1 MPRSVV
7 LLCSGGLDS
16 AVCAALA
23 TQQGYALH
31 ALSIDYGQRHRA
43 ELRCAKRLAVS
54 MAFAS
59 HRILHVDL
67 AQWGGSSLT
76 DQAQAVPDAA
86 DLDASVPSTYVP
98 GRNGVFLSLACAYAE
113 AKKMDAVWIGC
124 NQDDA
129 SHYPDCAPEYLRAF
143 ERTVAMGSAC
153 GTAGKAIQVEAPLIA
168 HTKAEIVA
176 MAPSLGL
183 DLKATLSCYQP
194 SLQGVACGVCEA
206 CALLRS

>member
-1 MPRSVV
+1 MLRSVV

-23 TQQGYALH
+23 KQQGYALH

-43 ELRCAKRLAVS
+43 ELLYAKRLAVS

-59 HRILHVDL
+59 HRMLHVDL

-76 DQAQAVPDAA
+76 DEAQAVPDAA
-86 DLDASVPSTYVP
+86 GLDASVPSTYVP

-129 SHYPDCAPEYLRAF
+129 SHYPDCALDYLKAF
-143 ERTVAMGSAC
+143 EKTVALGSAC
-153 GTAGKAIQVEAPLIA
+153 GASGSAICIEAPLIS
-168 HTKAEIVA
+168 HTKSDVVG
-176 MAPSLGL
+176 MALALGV
-183 DLKATLSCYQP
+183 DIQQTLSCYQP
-194 SLQGVACGVCEA
+194 DLQGRACGVCEA
-206 CALLRS
+206 CALLRR